1 MVLHAVSAA
10 EGRRLATYLSPFDR
24 PWRVLEA
31 LLVVKGEVM
40 LSLGGFPGVFLKS
53 CKVFMRFHLGLK
65 VLSKKR
71 KLWSLVSPCFE
82 ARITPAKR

>member
-1 MVLHAVSAA
+1 MQFRQPK
-10 EGRRLATYLSPFDR
+10 ERRLATYLSPFDR

-40 LSLGGFPGVFLKS
+40 LSLGGFHGVFLKS
-53 CKVFMRFHLGLK
+53 CKVFMSFHLVLK

-71 KLWSLVSPCFE
+71 KLWSLKLEELGFSMF
-82 ARITPAKR
+82 